1 MTTTKEK
8 ENLTMTTTP
17 TITVHADGHD
27 LQTAATTQLLD
38 RSGIDSAL
46 IADEALSVVH
56 VNAEGVSHQ
65 WSGFRPDLLAD
76 AIADLKAAA

>member
-1 MTTTKEK
+1 MTTTKE
-8 ENLTMTTTP
+8 ENTMTTTP

-38 RSGIDSAL
+38 RSGIDYYL

-56 VNAEGVSHQ
+56 VDTEGITHQ
-65 WSGFRPDLLAD
+65 WSGFRPDRLAD
-76 AIADLKAAA
+76 AVADLKAAA